1 MTTTKII
8 STAAHLPEMLANK
21 AQWAWRGAVKGFGG
35 KRLPRYFWLV
45 IVGLIVI
52 WTIAIAYIVFTPRS
66 YESGFT
72 FVLPGSGAGAS
83 INLEQIGQASSISQS
98 PFSNQRVNPTESY
111 KRLLLSD
118 RVRDAAKA
126 WGDFDSLP
134 RPRVKLHDQTQ
145 FMEITIQAATPK
157 LAHKR
162 AEAYEKAFLGEV
174 DLLRLEERKA
184 REAGY
189 QAMIAEFET
198 GVSQA
203 RAALLMHQSSSGL
216 ASLAQFNENVA
227 LVDNLNTSLNEAR
240 IAETELARKRDS
252 LLASINLTHQDA
264 SQALLLAADPAFL
277 VLADAHAEREVLLS
291 QTAFKFG
298 ENHPQRVK
306 QMREHH
312 GLTDE
317 LAARAHRFTDIP
329 REKAMRFARLLSSA
343 EYSALLKTA
352 IEGEAAYEAARQ
364 RSEQLAATLDAERM
378 RLKSLSVAA
387 AKLDDLNRA
396 HQVAEAVF
404 RSAMA
409 RIDTNKTDLFA
420 SYPLIQTVEAPF
432 TPHKPATPMLALGL
446 VGAIAASML
455 YVMGLALA
463 CLRLPILNALMKSS

>member
-1 MTTTKII
+1 MQKTMTYAVIK
-8 STAAHLPEMLANK
+8 LPEMLADK

-35 KRLPRYFWLV
+35 KRLPRYFWLGV
-45 IVGLIVI
+45 IGTAAI
-52 WTIAIAYIVFTPRS
+52 WTLAAAYLILTPRS

-83 INLEQIGQASSISQS
+83 INLEQIGQASSLSQS

-126 WGDFDSLP
+126 WGEFDSVP

-145 FMEITIQAATPK
+145 FMEITIQGPSPE
-157 LAHKR
+157 LARKR
-162 AEAYEKAFLGEV
+162 AEAYEQAFLQEV
-174 DLLRLEERKA
+174 DLLRIEERKA

-203 RAALLMHQSSSGL
+203 RAALLAHQSSSGL
-216 ASLAQFNENVA
+216 ASLAQFDENVA

-240 IAETELARKRDS
+240 IAESELAQRRNA
-252 LLASINLTHQDA
+252 LLASIGLTHDDA
-264 SQALLLAADPAFL
+264 AQALLLAADPAFL
-277 VLADAHAEREVLLS
+277 VLADNHAEREAALS
-291 QTAFKFG
+291 AISFKFG
-298 ENHPQRVK
+298 ENHPQRIR
-306 QMREHH
+306 QTREHH

-317 LAARAHRFTDIP
+317 IAARAHRFAGVP
-329 REKAMRFARLLSSA
+329 REKALRFARLLSSA
-343 EYSALLKTA
+343 EYSALLKAA
-352 IEGEAAYEAARQ
+352 IEGEAAYKAASQ
-364 RSEQLAATLDAERM
+364 RSEQLAATLDSERE
-378 RLKSLSVAA
+378 RLKQLSVAA

-432 TPHKPATPMLALGL
+432 TPHKPAAPMLALGL
-446 VGAIAASML
+446 VGAIAASVL
-455 YVMGLALA
+455 YLMGLALA